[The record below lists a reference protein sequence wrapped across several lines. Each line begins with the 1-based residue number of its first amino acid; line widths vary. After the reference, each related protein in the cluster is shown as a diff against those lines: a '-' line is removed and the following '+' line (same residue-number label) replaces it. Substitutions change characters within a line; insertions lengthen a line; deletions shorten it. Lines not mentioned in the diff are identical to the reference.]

1 MARNLRQ
8 FIECTVRD
16 AFIAE
21 GIDPSFAIITKS
33 TFPYVDFHTAGV
45 ISAAKSMGI
54 DAQELADRVVK
65 RIRSSIHNN
74 G

>member
-1 MARNLRQ
+1 MAKDLKSFVAN
-8 FIECTVRD
+8 IVRD

-33 TFPYVDFHTAGV
+33 KFPYVDFHTAGV
-45 ISAAKSMGI
+45 IAAAKSMGI

-65 RIRSSIHNN
+65 RIQATMPKK
-74 G
+74 